1 MKLKKYNEY
10 VKEELTP
17 MAGELEVTDLEMPE
31 VSDMDSEL
39 DTELNSEEPSEMD
52 VVSSE
57 EEEEGNDVHP
67 DVNAWKGDQLLQ
79 QFAEIMGTEIVDNQV
94 VVNDDIVTFAPETNT
109 FLIAKAGEDSK
120 RKNTKISD
128 PHELVHKEFKG
139 HDHKH

>member
-17 MAGELEVTDLEMPE
+17 MAGELEETDLEMPE
-31 VSDMDSEL
+31 VSDIDSEL

-52 VVSSE
+52 VVSTE
-57 EEEEGNDVHP
+57 EEEEGNDAS
-67 DVNAWKGDQLLQ
+67 AWKGDQLLQ
-79 QFAEIMGTEIVDNQV
+79 QFAEIMGAEVVDNQV
-94 VVNDDIVTFAPETNT
+94 SIDGNVVTFAPETET
-109 FLIAKAGEDSK
+109 FLIN
-120 RKNTKISD
+120 RKNTKVSD

>member
-17 MAGELEVTDLEMPE
+17 MAGELEETDLEMPE
-31 VSDMDSEL
+31 VSDIDSEL

-52 VVSSE
+52 VVSTE
-57 EEEEGNDVHP
+57 EEEEGNDAS
-67 DVNAWKGDQLLQ
+67 AWKGDQLLQ
-79 QFAEIMGTEIVDNQV
+79 QFAEIMGVEVTDNQV
-94 VVNDDIVTFAPETNT
+94 SIDGNVVTFAPETET
-109 FLIAKAGEDSK
+109 FLIN
-120 RKNTKISD
+120 RKNTKVSD

>member
-17 MAGELEVTDLEMPE
+17 MAGELEETDLEMPE
-31 VSDMDSEL
+31 VSDMNSEL

-52 VVSSE
+52 VVSTE
-57 EEEEGNDVHP
+57 EEEEGNDAS
-67 DVNAWKGDQLLQ
+67 AWKGDQLLQ
-79 QFAEIMGTEIVDNQV
+79 QFAEIMGVEVTDNQV
-94 VVNDDIVTFAPETNT
+94 SIDGNVVTFAPETET
-109 FLIAKAGEDSK
+109 FLIN
-120 RKNTKISD
+120 RKNTKVSD

>member
-17 MAGELEVTDLEMPE
+17 MAGELEETDLEMPE

-39 DTELNSEEPSEMD
+39 DTELDTEEPSEMD
-52 VVSSE
+52 VTPTE
-57 EEEEGNDVHP
+57 EEEEGNDAS
-67 DVNAWKGDQLLQ
+67 AWRGDQLLQ
-79 QFAEIMGTEIVDNQV
+79 QFADIMGAEVVDNQV
-94 VVNDDIVTFAPETNT
+94 SINGDIVTFAPETET
-109 FLIAKAGEDSK
+109 FLIN
-120 RKNTKISD
+120 RKNTKVSD

>member
-17 MAGELEVTDLEMPE
+17 MAGELEETDLEMPE

-39 DTELNSEEPSEMD
+39 DTELDAEEPSEMD
-52 VVSSE
+52 VTPTE
-57 EEEEGNDVHP
+57 EEEEGNDAS
-67 DVNAWKGDQLLQ
+67 AWKGDQLLQ
-79 QFAEIMGTEIVDNQV
+79 QFADIMGAEVVDNQV
-94 VVNDDIVTFAPETNT
+94 SINGDVVTFAPETET
-109 FLIAKAGEDSK
+109 FLIN
-120 RKNTKISD
+120 RKNTKVSD

>member
-17 MAGELEVTDLEMPE
+17 MAGELEETDLEMPE
-31 VSDMDSEL
+31 VSDIDSEL

-52 VVSSE
+52 VVSTE
-57 EEEEGNDVHP
+57 EEEEGNDAS
-67 DVNAWKGDQLLQ
+67 AWKGDQLLQ
-79 QFAEIMGTEIVDNQV
+79 QFAEIMGAEVVDNQV
-94 VVNDDIVTFAPETNT
+94 SINGNVVTFAPETET
-109 FLIAKAGEDSK
+109 FLIN
-120 RKNTKISD
+120 RKNTKVSD